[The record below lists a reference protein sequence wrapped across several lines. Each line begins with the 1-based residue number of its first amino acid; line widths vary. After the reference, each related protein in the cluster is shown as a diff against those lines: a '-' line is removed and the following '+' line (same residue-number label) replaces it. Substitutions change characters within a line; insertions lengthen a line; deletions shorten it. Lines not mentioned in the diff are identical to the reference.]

1 MSRNKLKDFLNQKY
15 GANAPNMISMVS
27 DVEDSGKPD
36 RLDYGDDLGVEPGTG
51 DELLSLQSPEEPG
64 GLLGDFVKYIVDL
77 SNHDHP
83 GNQFIL
89 EGGNTP
95 AVPSDRG
102 DSLDVTYDGVVK
114 TYVEAVDGVLAQKE
128 KNTLGGVMSSY
139 SQSGYLKG
147 LNLPDLKT
155 GYGEVPF
162 GDDVPDEEVYEMNGN
177 TMLSTIAGEDL
188 SNTNNLGKDNTAESV
203 IEEAVENM
211 LVANSRFRGV
221 SGDRFSSFVDP
232 DEKFS
237 SEFEGP
243 DPSTTSAGTLTS
255 QNLFGEYVKNPKNT
269 GSDAN
274 SMAIDQLKTVAAS
287 MMLKAAGWDS
297 ANTPGDSMDPSEFSP
312 EGRSFALTNGLKVDV
327 DDLRARDAYGA
338 PETDSGDS
346 PRAGR
351 GETISY
357 EGGFSYGSM
366 NTPETPFSDGS
377 SHTVMVAHAAAAI
390 IAMLEIS
397 LETFK
402 IVTDNGTYDLARG
415 PYNAGHARLIGRTTT
430 FETFR
435 HLILIPTEHSYSD
448 CVVQGFLVMFN
459 RDIEDANPD
468 ETGKSGRDA
477 AGYQGVQESPGFW
490 LAVCRKMLRAFTDFS
505 ATVSED
511 AQSYV
516 SVASED
522 MWANLYDLIAGNGIL
537 RMLNVAAQIGD
548 RYLVS
553 NGGKINGGVAGTI
566 TTGPGSPDV
575 VRWNVDALPDG
586 PATRVSKS
594 RSQSGQTALSLAW
607 RGSTA
612 PSIFSIPKNVIFA
625 AFEMGSLGYGTNPAK
640 GMLGSQLIEK
650 TYVDVWSGA
659 DAEENVFG
667 ISNAPRI
674 PTALIE
680 QIENKFDAEYVP
692 FYFHDLRTNEIVGF
706 HAFLE
711 NLTDRISPRYTSVG
725 GYGRIDDV
733 KIYRNT
739 SRSLSFSFYA
749 VATSKEDFDEM
760 WFKINK
766 LTTLAY
772 PSWTGGS
779 TLSANEGK
787 SIFKQPFSQV
797 LGASPLIRLRIG
809 DVIKSNYSRF
819 NLARIFGIGEDG
831 IVPEAP
837 EDAGWLGAQS
847 LTANEFSRSLTAI
860 QFETVFAALYGS
872 PVSFLSLLGDMES
885 GLERTLT
892 SLLTNTLGFTNPL
905 GVSFIMKRLL
915 SPDVVGNA
923 IPSNTTLAGGMEA
936 RAGRLSGNDSGKD
949 VWGYKEGNYPYLKAS
964 VDDGYLS
971 TDGSGKRIRTVRPIR
986 VKVTGVNTIT
996 LPVLAKRKANPK
1008 YKTYY
1013 TVEVVDPNVDFAYL
1027 KNRTE
1032 FRVTHEDLTP
1042 NYNML
1047 FNVNVLP
1054 YLSITA
1060 AAGAL
1065 VQTLAQEAATISG
1078 IPSDVISGL
1087 ISTSDAAAFMSPDHN
1102 PITKAF
1108 ENAGGRGLAGVL
1120 TNITYDWLD
1129 SQNPWETD
1137 WNSRAPMWFKVN
1149 LNFDVIHDIP
1159 PGLDHNGF
1167 NRAPLYNVGD
1177 IMQYVAGD
1185 PYPDNGQG
1193 SKNAYT
1199 AAGRLGIVSEEDS
1212 TVTGTDAKKSF
1223 QD

>member
-15 GANAPNMISMVS
+15 GANAPNSISYVS
-27 DVEDSGKPD
+27 DMEDSGLPD
-36 RLDYGDDLGVEPGTG
+36 RLDRGDDLGVEPRTG
-51 DELLSLQSPEEPG
+51 AELLSLQNPETPG

-89 EGGNTP
+89 EGGNSLS
-95 AVPSDRG
+95 VPTNRG
-102 DSLDVTYDGVVK
+102 DSLDLSHDGVVK
-114 TYVEAVDGVLAQKE
+114 TYVEAVDDILGEKE
-128 KNTLGGVMSSY
+128 KTTLGSVMSSY
-139 SQSGYLKG
+139 SQSGYIEG

-162 GDDVPDEEVYEMNGN
+162 GEDVPDESVYEMNGN
-177 TMLSTIAGEDL
+177 TMLSTIAGKDL
-188 SNTNNLGKDNTAESV
+188 GTTDSLGKSNTAESV
-203 IEEAVENM
+203 VEEAVEDM

-221 SGDRFSSFVDP
+221 SGERFSSFVNP

-237 SEFEGP
+237 SEFEGA
-243 DPSTTSAGTLTS
+243 DTASTSSGTLTS
-255 QNLFGEYVKNPKNT
+255 QNLFGEYVRDPSNV

-274 SMAIDQLKTVAAS
+274 SISIDQLKTVAGS
-287 MMLKAAGWDS
+287 LMLKAAGWDTS
-297 ANTPGDSMDPSEFSP
+297 DTPGESTNPNEFSP
-312 EGRSFALTNGLKVDV
+312 SDSAVPNSDKVEF

-338 PETDSGDS
+338 PQTDSGDS

-351 GETISY
+351 GDVISY
-357 EGGFSYGSM
+357 EGGLSYGSM
-366 NTPETPFSDGS
+366 NTPDTPFADQN
-377 SHTVMVAHAAAAI
+377 SHSIMVAHAAAAI
-390 IAMLEIS
+390 IAMLEIA
-397 LETFK
+397 LQTFNA
-402 IVTDNGTYDLARG
+402 VTDSGTYDLAKG
-415 PYNAGHARLIGRTTT
+415 PYNAGHARIIGRTTS

-435 HLILIPTEHSYSD
+435 NLVLVPTEYKYSD

-459 RDIEDANPD
+459 RDIEDTKQD
-468 ETGKSGRDA
+468 ESGVDGRDA
-477 AGYQGVQESPGFW
+477 EGYTNVQESPGFW
-490 LAVCRKMLRAFTDFS
+490 LAVCRKIIRAYNEFS
-505 ATVSED
+505 ITVEEN
-511 AQSYV
+511 AQSYT
-516 SVASED
+516 SISNDELFS
-522 MWANLYDLIAGNGIL
+522 NLFDIMAGNGII
-537 RMLNVAAQIGD
+537 RILNVAAQIGE

-553 NGGKINGGVAGTI
+553 NGGNV
-566 TTGPGSPDV
+566 GSTKDV
-575 VRWNVDALPDG
+575 SPFNVDALPDG

-625 AFEMGSLGYGTNPAK
+625 AFEMGTLGFGTNPAK

-674 PTALIE
+674 PTALVE
-680 QIENKFDAEYVP
+680 QIENKLDAEYVP
-692 FYFHDLRTNEIVGF
+692 FYFHDIRTNEIVGF
-706 HAFLE
+706 HAFLN
-711 NLTDRISPRYTSVG
+711 NLTDRITPRYTTVN
-725 GYGRIDDV
+725 GYGRIDPV
-733 KIYRNT
+733 KIYRDT
-739 SRSLSFSFYA
+739 SRSLSLSFYA

-766 LTTLAY
+766 LTTMAY
-772 PSWTGGS
+772 PSWSAGS

-787 SIFKQPFSQV
+787 SVFKQPFSQV
-797 LGASPLIRLRIG
+797 LGSSPLIRLRVG

-819 NLARIFGIGEDG
+819 NLARVFGIGEDG

-837 EDAGWLGAQS
+837 EEAGWLGAQS
-847 LTANEFSRSLTAI
+847 LTANAFTRSLTTI
-860 QFETVFAALYGS
+860 QFETVFNALYGS
-872 PVSFLSLLGDMES
+872 PVSWLSLLGDMDS
-885 GLERTLT
+885 ALERTAT
-892 SLLTNTLGFTNPL
+892 SLLVNTLGFTNPL
-905 GVSFIMKRLL
+905 GVAFIMKKLL
-915 SPDVVGNA
+915 SPDVEANA
-923 IPSNTTLAGGMEA
+923 IPSNKTLAGAMEA
-936 RAGRLSGNDSGKD
+936 AAGRLLGAGSGAEL
-949 VWGYKEGNYPYLKAS
+949 GYKEGNYPFLKAS
-964 VDDGYLS
+964 TDSGYLA

-986 VKVTGVNTIT
+986 VKVTGRETLT
-996 LPVLAKRKANPK
+996 LPEISGRKANPK

-1013 TVEVVDPNVDFAYL
+1013 TVEIVDPNVDFSYL

-1032 FRVTHEDLTP
+1032 LRVTHEDLMP

-1065 VQTLAQEAATISG
+1065 VQALAQEAATISG

-1087 ISTSDAAAFMSPDHN
+1087 ISTSDAAAFMSPDYN

-1108 ENAGGRGLAGVL
+1108 ESSGGRGLAGVL
-1120 TNITYDWLD
+1120 TSVNFNWLD
-1129 SQNPWETD
+1129 GPWETD
-1137 WNSRAPMWFKVN
+1137 WNSRAPMYFKVD
-1149 LNFDVIHDIP
+1149 LGFDVIHDIP

-1177 IMQYVAGD
+1177 IMQHVAGD

-1193 SKNAYT
+1193 SKNSYT
-1199 AAGRLGIVSEEDS
+1199 AAGRLG
-1212 TVTGTDAKKSF
+1212 TVTEDAGVEDGTSAKKSF

>member
-1 MSRNKLKDFLNQKY
+1 MSRNKLKDFLSQNY

-27 DVEDSGKPD
+27 DTEDSGRVDK
-36 RLDYGDDLGVEPGTG
+36 LDYGDDLGVEPGTG
-51 DELLSLQSPEEPG
+51 AELLSLQNPEEPT

-77 SNHDHP
+77 SNHNHP

-89 EGGNTP
+89 EGGNILS
-95 AVPSDRG
+95 VPTDRG
-102 DSLDVTYDGVVK
+102 DSLDVSYEGVVK
-114 TYVEAVDGVLAQKE
+114 TYVEAVDGVLGQKE
-128 KNTLGGVMSSY
+128 KSTLGSVMSSY
-139 SQSGYLKG
+139 SQSGYLEG

-162 GDDVPDEEVYEMNGN
+162 GDDVPDEAVYEMNGN
-177 TMLSTIAGEDL
+177 TMLSTIAGDEF
-188 SNTNNLGKDNTAESV
+188 SNTDNLGRKNKPESV
-203 IEEAVENM
+203 IEESVENM

-221 SGDRFSSFVDP
+221 SGDRFSSFIDP
-232 DEKFS
+232 DAKFS
-237 SEFEGP
+237 SEFE
-243 DPSTTSAGTLTS
+243 DADTSSTSSGTLTS
-255 QNLFGEYVKNPKNT
+255 QNLFGEYVRDPGNV

-287 MMLKAAGWDS
+287 LMLKAAGWDS
-297 ANTPGDSMDPSEFSP
+297 SDTPGNSMDPSEFSP
-312 EGRSFALTNGLKVDV
+312 SEDSVPAHMWKVEV
-327 DDLRARDAYGA
+327 DDLRAREAYGA
-338 PETDSGDS
+338 PQTDSGDS

-351 GETISY
+351 GDAISY
-357 EGGFSYGSM
+357 PGGSSYGSM
-366 NTPETPFSDGS
+366 NTPDTPFSDGS
-377 SHTVMVAHAAAAI
+377 SQAVMVAHAAAAI

-397 LETFK
+397 LETFNV
-402 IVTDNGTYDLARG
+402 VTDSGTFDLAKG
-415 PYNAGHARLIGRTTT
+415 PYNAGHARIIGRTTT

-435 HLILIPTEHSYSD
+435 NLVLVPTEHAYSD

-459 RDIEDANPD
+459 RDIEY
-468 ETGKSGRDA
+468 TGDDDPGSEGKDA
-477 AGYQGVQESPGFW
+477 AGYKGVQESPGFW
-490 LAVCRKMLRAFTDFS
+490 LAVCRKIIRAFTDFS
-505 ATVSED
+505 VSVSED

-522 MWANLYDLIAGNGIL
+522 MWTNLFDIIAGNGIV

-553 NGGKINGGVAGTI
+553 NGGKISTSETSNVST
-566 TTGPGSPDV
+566 
-575 VRWNVDALPDG
+575 WNVDALPDG
-586 PATRVSKS
+586 PATRISKS

-625 AFEMGSLGYGTNPAK
+625 AFEMGTLGYGANPAK

-692 FYFHDLRTNEIVGF
+692 FYFHDIRTNEIVGF
-706 HAFLE
+706 HAFIDQ
-711 NLTDRISPRYTSVG
+711 LTDRYSPNYTSVS
-725 GYGRIDDV
+725 GYGRIDAV
-733 KIYRNT
+733 KIYKDTRRALN
-739 SRSLSFSFYA
+739 FSFYA

-766 LTTLAY
+766 LTTMVY
-772 PSWTGGS
+772 PSWTAGS

-797 LGASPLIRLRIG
+797 LGSSPLIRLRIG

-837 EDAGWLGAQS
+837 EGAWTGAQA
-847 LTANEFSRSLTAI
+847 LTANEFTRTLTGI

-872 PVSFLSLLGDMES
+872 PVSFLSLLGDTES
-885 GLERTLT
+885 GLMRTLT
-892 SLLTNTLGFTNPL
+892 SLMTNTLGFTNPL
-905 GVSFIMKRLL
+905 GVGFIMKQLL

-923 IPSNTTLAGGMEA
+923 IPSSKTLMGSMEA
-936 RAGRLSGNDSGKD
+936 KAGRLKGDTSGGDL
-949 VWGYKEGNYPYLKAS
+949 WGYKEGNYPYLKAS
-964 VDDGYLS
+964 VDSGYIS
-971 TDGSGKRIRTVRPIR
+971 TSGKRVRTIRPVR
-986 VKVTGVNTIT
+986 VKVTGRETVT
-996 LPVLAKRKANPK
+996 LPEFSDRKASPK

-1013 TVEVVDPNVDFAYL
+1013 TVEIADPNVDL
-1027 KNRTE
+1027 GSLSE
-1032 FRVTHEDLTP
+1032 LRVTHEDLSP

-1054 YLSITA
+1054 ALSITA

-1065 VQTLAQEAATISG
+1065 VQTLAQEAATYSG
-1078 IPSDVISGL
+1078 IPADIISGL
-1087 ISTSDAAAFMSPDHN
+1087 ISTSDAAAFMSPDSN

-1108 ENAGGRGLAGVL
+1108 ENAGGRGLAGV
-1120 TNITYDWLD
+1120 ITSLNYDWLD

-1137 WNSRAPMWFKVN
+1137 WNSRAPMWFKVSMG
-1149 LNFDVIHDIP
+1149 FDVIHDIP

-1177 IMQYVAGD
+1177 IMQHVAGD

-1193 SKNAYT
+1193 SRNAFT
-1199 AAGRLGIVSEEDS
+1199 AAGRLGAAPEENSNVSGD
-1212 TVTGTDAKKSF
+1212 DAKKSF
-1223 QD
+1223 KS